1 MDSINDYICTVNT
14 SIDNVNTQVD
24 KIHLNLDTVNENIGE
39 IENNL
44 IKEQEKR
51 REAHIETF
59 RLAIL
64 NFGDEL

>member
-1 MDSINDYICTVNT
+1 MDNINDYIYTVNT

-24 KIHLNLDTVNENIGE
+24 KIHLNLDTVNGNIEE

-64 NFGDEL
+64 NFGDKL